1 LPTSTGSGPSD
12 NLIQSGNRPYPV
24 EKTMSSAKKG
34 LVFKPSFYNKTD
46 DNPTVW
52 DTIEWEKRES
62 TITSADGKIVFEM
75 KDVEVPATWSQLA
88 TNIVASKYFRKA
100 GVPNDRGHEYSVKQL
115 IFRVVDTITDYGKS
129 AGYFASDEDGCNFK
143 NDLQWLLLHQYCA
156 FNSPVWFNIG
166 LHHKY
171 NIKGNG
177 ENYAWDGKDGY
188 LKIKNQYHRPQ
199 ASACFIQSVDD
210 DLNSIFELT
219 KNEANLFKYGSGTG
233 SNMSKLRGRNEK
245 LSGGGQSS
253 GLLSFLKVLDSAA
266 GAIKSGGTTRRAAV
280 MRCLDIDHPEIIDFI
295 DWKVK
300 EEQKAI
306 ALIAQGYSSDFNGE
320 AYATITGQN
329 SNNSVRLTDEFMKAV
344 ENDKEWETINRTDG
358 KVYKSYKARWMF
370 QKICKATWSCA
381 DPGIQYDST
390 INDWHTCANTAP
402 IRSSNPCSEFM
413 FIDDSACNL
422 ASLNLVNFFQNNKF
436 NTDLF
441 KKACRLL
448 LVAQDIL
455 VDFASYPTRKIT
467 KNSHEFRPLGLGYAN
482 LGTLVMMHGFP
493 YDSSGGRAISG
504 LVTSIMTG
512 HAYEVSSEIADQLG
526 TFKRYPENQDVMLKV
541 MQKHADSLSMDV
553 YHAKDNE
560 AATSLIKEAKGCW
573 DNVLQKGKKS
583 GFRNSQVTVLA
594 PTGTIGLLMDCATTG
609 VEPAFSLVMWKKL
622 AGGGVIPIV
631 NQSVPHVLK
640 ELDYSNQQIESITE
654 HIKKNSTIEG
664 AEDIKDEHL
673 EIFDCAM
680 AGGNGKRAIDPLGHV
695 RMMAAIQPFISG
707 AISKTV
713 NMPHDCSAEDIYN
726 VYLDSWRLGLKAIAI
741 YRDGSKG
748 SQPLTTAPDKEDA
761 ENLET
766 INFLKK
772 EIHKLEKKYEEK
784 FEKKI
789 PDWGQSKRLPDERL
803 GRTWEFKV
811 SGTKVFLRSGEN
823 PDGSLGEIFIDLGY
837 KEGSTVRALMNQ
849 FAIAISFSLQHGVPL
864 EKLVERFSFTKF
876 EPHGYVDG
884 HPYLKNATS
893 LIDAIFRILGYTY
906 LGRTDFFQ
914 ITPPTSPA
922 EKSGSASTIDKS
934 SPAGT
939 SSSDNKSN
947 TPVATNDHMP
957 CGECGGIE
965 FMRTG
970 TCYVC
975 ITCGASQGCS

>member
-1 LPTSTGSGPSD
+1 MIILSNPIIPGKR
-12 NLIQSGNRPYPV
+12 IYPV
-24 EKTMSSAKKG
+24 DQTMSSGKKG
-34 LVFKPSFYNKTD
+34 LSFKSSFFKTSD
-46 DNPTVW
+46 ETPTVW
-52 DTIEWEKRES
+52 DTIEWETRES
-62 TITSADGKIVFEM
+62 AITSAEGNVVFQM
-75 KDVEVPATWSQLA
+75 KDVEVPSSWSQLA

-115 IFRVVDTITDYGKS
+115 IFRVVDTITDYGKDS
-129 AGYFASDEDGCNFK
+129 GYFASDEDACNFK

-177 ENYAWDGKDGY
+177 ENFAWDGKDGFT
-188 LKIKNQYHRPQ
+188 KIKNQYHRPQ

-233 SNMSKLRGRNEK
+233 SNMSRLRGSNER

-280 MRCLDIDHPEIIDFI
+280 MRCLDADHPEIIDFI

-300 EEQKAI
+300 EEQKAL
-306 ALIAQGYSSDFNGE
+306 ALISQGYSSDFNGE
-320 AYATITGQN
+320 AYATISGQN
-329 SNNSVRLTDEFMKAV
+329 SNNSVRLTDEFMNAV
-344 ENDKEWETINRTDG
+344 EDDKDWQTINRTDG
-358 KVYKSYKARWMF
+358 KVYQSHKARWMF
-370 QKICKATWSCA
+370 QKICKAAWSCA
-381 DPGIQYDST
+381 DPGIQYDTT
-390 INDWHTCANTAP
+390 INDWHTCANTSP

-422 ASLNLVNFFQNNKF
+422 ASLNLVNFFKDNEFDADK
-436 NTDLF
+436 F

-455 VDFASYPTRKIT
+455 VDFASYPTRRIA

-482 LGTLVMMHGFP
+482 LGTLVMMHGYP
-493 YDSSGGRAISG
+493 YDSPNGRAIAG
-504 LVTSIMTG
+504 LVTAIMTG
-512 HAYEVSSEIADQLG
+512 HAYEVSAELAQHLG
-526 TFKRYPENQDVMLKV
+526 PFKGYAENQEVMLNV
-541 MQKHADSLSMDV
+541 MQKHRDSLKKDT
-553 YHAKDNE
+553 YNPKDNE
-560 AATSLIKEAKGCW
+560 ASKTLLKEAKNCW
-573 DNVLQKGKKS
+573 DKVLTSGKKH
-583 GFRNSQVTVLA
+583 GYRNSQVSVLA

-631 NQSVPHVLK
+631 NQSVPHVLMQLGYTD
-640 ELDYSNQQIESITE
+640 EQITAITE
-654 HIKKNSTIEG
+654 YIKKFSTIEG
-664 AEDIKDEHL
+664 AEDISDEHL

-680 AGGNGKRAIDPLGHV
+680 PGGDGKRSIDPLGHV
-695 RMMAAIQPFISG
+695 KMMAAIQPFISG

-713 NMPHDCSAEDIYN
+713 NMPHESSAEDIYN
-726 VYLDSWRLGLKAIAI
+726 IYFESWRLGLKAIAI

-748 SQPLTTAPDKEDA
+748 SQPLTTVPDKEDR
-761 ENLET
+761 ENLDT
-766 INFLKK
+766 IAFLKQ
-772 EIHKLEKKYEEK
+772 EIEKLEKKYDEK
-784 FEKKI
+784 FDQKVL
-789 PDWGQSKRLPDERL
+789 DWGQSKQLPDERL
-803 GRTWEFKV
+803 GRTWEFKIG
-811 SGTKVFLRSGEN
+811 GTKVFLRSGEN
-823 PDGSLGEIFIDLGY
+823 PDGSLGEIFVDLGY

-876 EPHGYVDG
+876 EPHGYVEG

-893 LIDAIFRILGYTY
+893 LIDAIFRILGHTY

-914 ITPPTSPA
+914 ITPPTLEESSAKKGGNPGPA
-922 EKSGSASTIDKS
+922 DNPGSSAKD
-934 SPAGT
+934 
-939 SSSDNKSN
+939 SN
-947 TPVATNDHMP
+947 TPVTTNDHMP